1 MADFFA
7 YRVDARPRSPRIRR
21 RVLVTGASGNIGSY
35 FAEYCHRQY
44 DFRLMFRPGSDP
56 PDMSRFGQA
65 VYADLGD
72 LAALADACREIDTVL
87 HLAAAA
93 DPDTPWETLLEA
105 NIVGTYNVFIAA
117 KAAGCRR
124 VIYASS
130 IHAISGYAPGR
141 QVQADDP
148 VNPGDLYGV
157 SKCFGEAMARY
168 MAHQQGLSSIVL
180 RIGAFQPLQAARQ
193 PDSMPM
199 LDAFVSRRDLAHLIE
214 LCIDDDTLQ
223 FAIVHALSDNAFNRM
238 DITEAKELLGYA
250 PMDDFAREHP
260 DLRHLEIAERLQP
273 HSEQG
278 GQEPGI
284 RKELEEITTKDEG

>member
-1 MADFFA
+1 MADSFA
-7 YRVDARPRSPRIRR
+7 YRPGARPRPPRHRR

-35 FAEYCHRQY
+35 FAEHCHERY
-44 DFRLMFRPGSDP
+44 DLRLMFQPGDDRPEMG
-56 PDMSRFGQA
+56 RFGQL
-65 VYADLGD
+65 VWADLGD
-72 LAALADACREIDTVL
+72 RAALAEACRGMDTVL

-93 DPDTPWETLLEA
+93 GPETPWETLLEA
-105 NIVGTYNVFIAA
+105 NIVGTYNVFVAA
-117 KAAGCRR
+117 KAADCRR

-130 IHAISGYAPGR
+130 IHAISGYPPGR

-168 MAHQQGLSSIVL
+168 MAQQQGLSSIVL
-180 RIGAFQPLQAARQ
+180 RIGAFQPLEAARQ
-193 PDSMPM
+193 PESIPM
-199 LDAFVSRRDLAHLIE
+199 LDAFVSPRDLAHLIE

-223 FAIVHALSDNAFNRM
+223 FAILQALSDNAFNRM

-250 PMDDFAREHP
+250 PVDDFTREHP
-260 DLRHLEIAERLQP
+260 DLRHLEIAEKLQT

-284 RKELEEITTKDEG
+284 REELEELEQRR